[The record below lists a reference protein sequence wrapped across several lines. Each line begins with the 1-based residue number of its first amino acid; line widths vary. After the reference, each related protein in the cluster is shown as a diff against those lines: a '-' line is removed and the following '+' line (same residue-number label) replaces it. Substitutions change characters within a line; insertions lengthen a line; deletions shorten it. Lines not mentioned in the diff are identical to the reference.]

1 MRKSN
6 NGWKA
11 FFWLLWLIVL
21 FVFAYFKRYI
31 SEDWLYNYGF
41 IAGSVCLLILNL
53 KNIFGED

>member
-1 MRKSN
+1 MKKSN

-31 SEDWLYNYGF
+31 SEDWLYNTD
-41 IAGSVCLLILNL
+41 LLLDQFAYL
-53 KNIFGED
+53 Y